1 MAVSELRWRTET
13 NISKVIRPVAISSV
27 VLIVTIAKC
36 SSDRSSESRTPRAL
50 TKSRPI
56 SINKKSFN

>member
-13 NISKVIRPVAISSV
+13 NISKVMRPVAISSAA
-27 VLIVTIAKC
+27 LIVTIAKY
-36 SSDRSSESRTPRAL
+36 SSDRSSESKTHRAL
-50 TKSRPI
+50 TKSRPT